1 MFSVV
6 ASTAH
11 DQCWC
16 PEAWQRPLCLYN
28 VMAAGPGKGIGR
40 AIAVRFAEEGG
51 RLVLAGRKADVLEE
65 VCSHPAALYISRMHC
80 RHPPLPS
87 CYVPD
92 YKSQHLMGSLIG
104 LL

>member
-1 MFSVV
+1 MFSIV
-6 ASTAH
+6 AITAH

-16 PEAWQRPLCLYN
+16 REAWQRPLHLYP

-65 VCSHPAALYISRMHC
+65 VCSHPGALDNTCMHC
-80 RHPPLPS
+80 RHPSPS

-92 YKSQHLMGSLIG
+92 YKSP
-104 LL
+104 LLTG